1 MNRPAEMRML
11 LGDIL
16 VAMGDITHVQL
27 DDALVRQ
34 EYSGLQLG
42 AELVAAGCLTPA
54 RLASGLQL
62 QRIRVPAIALA
73 LAFGTLAVNL
83 PAAAADT
90 GSATLAVSANV
101 VRHASVRLL
110 SAAQTVSIAAADIA
124 RGYVDIPAPSRL
136 EIRSNSP
143 NGYLIAIESAAG
155 YARGTEVRG
164 LGDTVSFGPFGGVVN
179 VKADGAGMRLIPV
192 ELHFR
197 VLLSDAARPGIHPWP
212 LQLSVLPL

>member
-1 MNRPAEMRML
+1 MRMRI
-11 LGDIL
+11 GDIL
-16 VAMGDITHVQL
+16 VAMGEITRTQL

-34 EYSGLQLG
+34 ELSGLQLG

-73 LAFGTLAVNL
+73 LAFGSLAANL

-90 GSATLAVSANV
+90 GSATIAVSANV
-101 VRHASVRLL
+101 VRRASMRML

-124 RGYVDIPAPSRL
+124 RGYVDIPLPSLL

-143 NGYLIAIESAAG
+143 SGYLIAIESAAD

-164 LGDTVSFGPFGGVVN
+164 LGDTVSLGPFGGVVN
-179 VKADGAGMRLIPV
+179 VKASGVGMKVIPV
-192 ELHFR
+192 ELRFR

-212 LQLSVLPL
+212 LQLSVMPL

>member
-1 MNRPAEMRML
+1 MQMRI
-11 LGDIL
+11 GDIL
-16 VAMGDITHVQL
+16 VAMGDITRNQL

-34 EYSGLQLG
+34 ENSGRQLG

-54 RLASGLQL
+54 RLANGLQL
-62 QRIRVPAIALA
+62 QRIRAPAMALA

-83 PAAAADT
+83 PAAAAD
-90 GSATLAVSANV
+90 SDNATVAVSANV
-101 VRHASVRLL
+101 VRHASVRML

-124 RGYVDIPAPSRL
+124 RGYVDIPLPSRL

-143 NGYLIAIESAAG
+143 NGYLLAIESAAD

-179 VKADGAGMRLIPV
+179 VKAGGAGMRLIPV

-197 VLLSDAARPGIHPWP
+197 VLLSDAARPGIYPWP
-212 LQLSVLPL
+212 LQLSVMPL